1 MNSHPSSKGQKS
13 SKERKCRRD
22 ILRPYYKKRHFKF
35 LDLLSDAA
43 SRMLVKWLINF
54 INILNWRTLNK
65 IWAAMYGLMDP
76 NAFRDILIF
85 QSVVFYSRIH
95 FCIFE
100 TILKYVNSCS

>member
-1 MNSHPSSKGQKS
+1 
-13 SKERKCRRD
+13 
-22 ILRPYYKKRHFKF
+22 
-35 LDLLSDAA
+35 
-43 SRMLVKWLINF
+43 
-54 INILNWRTLNK
+54 
-65 IWAAMYGLMDP
+65 MYGLMDP